1 MSVTALVGEYLSF
14 CFERDPIH
22 ATRLGVHDRDH
33 ELGDVSP
40 DAMRGDAAR
49 RRDFLRRFEA
59 IDPAGLTPDEA
70 MERQAAMIDARTAAR
85 RLEDLRYW
93 ARAPYWYVERLGGAL
108 GDIFTRDYLP
118 LEPRGRAVIARLLA
132 MPAYLRQAAAN
143 LADDTPPMWIDIGRI
158 GAKGLDKF
166 LAEAVPGFAAGLP
179 EALRAD
185 TARAVGPAREALAEF
200 AAAIDALR
208 GRARGAFACG
218 ADHFDFLLRDYHK
231 VGMDHRSLYEF
242 GLYRMAEDRMRL
254 ETYAKQRDPS
264 RSWIEQMSEIKER
277 HPRPEAFLSSYEA
290 EMVRARA
297 HCIERDL
304 ITLPEGEVCRMAP
317 VPSYLRAS
325 LPIGVMYTTPPFAP
339 GLESGWWITPL
350 DPEAPPERQK
360 QHMRDNCYAFA
371 RSIALHEIYPGHHTQ
386 KVHHKLATRN
396 APMRRYLSCPIFVEG
411 WGLYTEDLFEE
422 TGFVLEPDVF
432 LFKLRNALWRS
443 VRVVIDT
450 GLHTR
455 NMTFEEGVRLLQD
468 EVCLDAHMAEGEVR
482 RYCTHLYPTYPS
494 SYLVGK
500 TLIIALREEW
510 RRRQGAAYS
519 LRAFHD
525 RLLSY
530 GSPPVAL
537 VAERMLAGA

>member
-1 MSVTALVGEYLSF
+1 
-14 CFERDPIH
+14 
-22 ATRLGVHDRDH
+22 
-33 ELGDVSP
+33 
-40 DAMRGDAAR
+40 
-49 RRDFLRRFEA
+49 
-59 IDPAGLTPDEA
+59 
-70 MERQAAMIDARTAAR
+70 
-85 RLEDLRYW
+85 
-93 ARAPYWYVERLGGAL
+93 
-108 GDIFTRDYLP
+108 
-118 LEPRGRAVIARLLA
+118 
-132 MPAYLRQAAAN
+132 
-143 LADDTPPMWIDIGRI
+143 
-158 GAKGLDKF
+158 
-166 LAEAVPGFAAGLP
+166 
-179 EALRAD
+179 
-185 TARAVGPAREALAEF
+185 
-200 AAAIDALR
+200 
-208 GRARGAFACG
+208 
-218 ADHFDFLLRDYHK
+218 
-231 VGMDHRSLYEF
+231 
-242 GLYRMAEDRMRL
+242 
-254 ETYAKQRDPS
+254 
-264 RSWIEQMSEIKER
+264 
-277 HPRPEAFLSSYEA
+277 
-290 EMVRARA
+290 
-297 HCIERDL
+297 
-304 ITLPEGEVCRMAP
+304 
-317 VPSYLRAS
+317 
-325 LPIGVMYTTPPFAP
+325 MYTTPPFAP